1 MVALRVDVW
10 SDILCPWC
18 YIGKRN
24 FETALGEFPDRDRV
38 EIRWHSFELDPGMDR
53 EPQQT
58 LLERHHRDL
67 GGTIDDARARLA
79 MVSDLAAQAG
89 LAYDLPNA
97 VPVNSFDAHRLTKLG
112 DATVH
117 GDAVRERVMRAY
129 TGERAVLTDPETLV
143 RLGADAG
150 IDAEAV
156 RNMLSGTD
164 FADAVR
170 DDERLAARFGVSG
183 VPTFVF
189 GERYGISGGRPPG
202 DFRRALEQLGSS
214 DPTGATP
221 SSSRP

>member
-1 MVALRVDVW
+1 MVTPRVDIW

-24 FETALGEFPDRDRV
+24 FETALADLPGRDDV
-38 EIRWHSFELDPGMDR
+38 EIHWHSFELDPGMGR
-53 EPQQT
+53 EPRQT

-89 LAYDLPNA
+89 LTYDLPNA

-112 DATVH
+112 EAIGR

-143 RLGADAG
+143 RLGTDAG
-150 IDAEAV
+150 IDADDI
-156 RNMLSGTD
+156 RKMLSGTD
-164 FADAVR
+164 FAEEVR

-189 GERYGISGGRPPG
+189 GERYAVSGGRPPA
-202 DFRRALEQLGSS
+202 DFRRALEQLVSSGS
-214 DPTGATP
+214 GAAA
-221 SSSRP
+221 SQNS